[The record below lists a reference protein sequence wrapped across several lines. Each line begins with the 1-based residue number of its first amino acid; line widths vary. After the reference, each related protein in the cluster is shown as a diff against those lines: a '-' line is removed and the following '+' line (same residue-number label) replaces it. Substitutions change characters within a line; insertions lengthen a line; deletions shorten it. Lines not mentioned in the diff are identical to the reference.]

1 MTLKCSFSFF
11 PPKDKTTKPM
21 ASVTNANTSSTQAA
35 PVAVTT
41 PTVSS
46 GQPTPTS
53 PIKKVRQNC
62 VC

>member
-1 MTLKCSFSFF
+1 
-11 PPKDKTTKPM
+11 M

>member
-1 MTLKCSFSFF
+1 
-11 PPKDKTTKPM
+11 M
-21 ASVTNANTSSTQAA
+21 ASVTNANTSSAQAA
-35 PVAVTT
+35 PVAVTA

-53 PIKKVRQNC
+53 PVKKVRQNS

>member
-1 MTLKCSFSFF
+1 
-11 PPKDKTTKPM
+11 M

-46 GQPTPTS
+46 GKPTPTS
-53 PIKKVRQNC
+53 PIKKVRQNS

>member
-1 MTLKCSFSFF
+1 
-11 PPKDKTTKPM
+11 M

-41 PTVSS
+41 PTVSP

-53 PIKKVRQNC
+53 PTKKVRRNS
-62 VC
+62 VR

>member
-1 MTLKCSFSFF
+1 MTLNVLFLFF
-11 PPKDKTTKPM
+11 LPKDKTKPM